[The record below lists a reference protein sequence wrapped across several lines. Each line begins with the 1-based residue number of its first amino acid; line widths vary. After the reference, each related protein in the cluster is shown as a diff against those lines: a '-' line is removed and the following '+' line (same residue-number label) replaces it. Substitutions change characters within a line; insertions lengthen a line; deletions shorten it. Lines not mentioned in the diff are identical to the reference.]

1 MIYDILIIG
10 GGASGLFLAAN
21 LKGKNVAILEKNSLA
36 GKKIL
41 ASGGGR
47 CNITNRYINPKNYL
61 ADENFIKRALDDLS
75 FKDVLDFFSQVKF
88 KEQKNSQFFSDSSSK
103 AVLNALLS
111 KIRAEIFYNT
121 DVIKADKIG
130 DIFEILTKD
139 DKKFMARNLVIATGG
154 TSYKALGASDI
165 GLKIASDFG
174 LKINKFEPALVG
186 FTVQKDEFWFK
197 NLSGVCFEAEIL
209 LGERKFSGDI
219 LFTHKGISGPAILN
233 ASLFWKKGQMSINF
247 LPNFNKSGL
256 VCGKKQLSSVLNLP
270 KSFVVEFL
278 KSQGLKDMAFNNYDN
293 TQKELVYRLF
303 KYDFA
308 PAGTFGFERAE
319 VSRGGVCTT
328 ELNENFQSKNVKNLY
343 FIGEVL
349 DVTGMLGGYNLHFAF
364 ASAKQILKALA

>member
-21 LKGKNVAILEKNSLA
+21 LKGKNVAILEKNSSA

-47 CNITNRYINPKNYL
+47 CNITNRHINPKNYL
-61 ADENFIKRALDDLS
+61 ADENFIKQALDDLS
-75 FKDVLDFFSQVKF
+75 FKDILDFFSQVKF

-111 KIRAEIFYNT
+111 KIRAEIFYNA

-130 DIFEILTKD
+130 DIFEISTKD
-139 DKKFMARNLVIATGG
+139 DKKFMAKNLVIATGG
-154 TSYKALGASDI
+154 ASYKALGASDI

-233 ASLFWKKGQMSINF
+233 TSLFWKKGQMSINF